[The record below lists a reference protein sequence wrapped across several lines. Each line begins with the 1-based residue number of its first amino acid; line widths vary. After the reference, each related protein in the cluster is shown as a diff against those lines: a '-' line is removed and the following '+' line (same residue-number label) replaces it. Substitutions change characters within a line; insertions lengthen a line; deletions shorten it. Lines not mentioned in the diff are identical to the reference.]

1 MACFLCDGCGLR
13 PPCLA
18 RPTLISSHGST
29 VYTLC
34 CARSLPRSAVPKN
47 GELMASSAAKL
58 CRHLA
63 PAAQQ
68 GRSLDIWREIGMM
81 TMDVVGSC
89 AFGEHLSVPG
99 DVDGLPAEP
108 WGRLAARHLRQSWL
122 RPIGLSPASC
132 TWVGV
137 CKPASGD
144 ASLLPHDDS
153 LFRGGLQHP

>member
-1 MACFLCDGCGLR
+1 M
-13 PPCLA
+13 
-18 RPTLISSHGST
+18 HGSPSSRLRELT
-29 VYTLC
+29 RWPAGFVMAVACGHPAGHGPALLSLHVSPVYTLC

-89 AFGEHLSVPG
+89 AFGERPSVAG
-99 DVDGLPAEP
+99 DVDVLPAEP
-108 WGRLAARHLRQSWL
+108 WGRLAARHLRQAWL
-122 RPIGLSPASC
+122 RPIGLSPAS
-132 TWVGV
+132 
-137 CKPASGD
+137 
-144 ASLLPHDDS
+144 
-153 LFRGGLQHP
+153 